1 MIATFFVAQ
10 VVLLIGR
17 FFTIRDAHQE
27 VEFTRAEV
35 KALEPAQQTLNT
47 MIRLREF
54 MTGLAFELK
63 PVFEVM
69 RADPES
75 AYFLKSPCKQQ
86 CRYEA
91 DKGHCVSCWRTL
103 DEIARW
109 SQMSGAERERV
120 IGQLDDRQKGHPVR
134 HELKS

>member
-1 MIATFFVAQ
+1 
-10 VVLLIGR
+10 
-17 FFTIRDAHQE
+17 
-27 VEFTRAEV
+27 
-35 KALEPAQQTLNT
+35 
-47 MIRLREF
+47 

-63 PVFEVM
+63 PVFEIM

-75 AYFLKSPCKQQ
+75 AYFLKSPCNQQ

-91 DKGHCVSCWRTL
+91 DKGHCVSCWRAL

-120 IGQLDDRQKGHPVR
+120 MEQLDDRYKRHSAG

>member
-1 MIATFFVAQ
+1 
-10 VVLLIGR
+10 
-17 FFTIRDAHQE
+17 
-27 VEFTRAEV
+27 
-35 KALEPAQQTLNT
+35 
-47 MIRLREF
+47 
-54 MTGLAFELK
+54 MTGLAFKLK
-63 PVFEVM
+63 SVFEILP
-69 RADPES
+69 ADPEG
-75 AYFLKSPCKQQ
+75 ADFLKSPCNRQ

-120 IGQLDDRQKGHPVR
+120 IGQLDDRHKRHSAG